1 MRQRVLIV
9 AALILV
15 LTLHP
20 WTWPAHGTSGLLV
33 PTLVYAIVV
42 VIVCVCAIRLG
53 DLPSPFH
60 RLPARGPRRPKLRVA
75 PQKRQ
80 PERTA
85 EDVTRAA
92 EQLLRQPR
100 RRP

>member
-20 WTWPAHGTSGLLV
+20 WTWPAHGTSGLLI
-33 PTLVYAIVV
+33 PTVVYAIVV
-42 VIVCVCAIRLG
+42 VVACLCAIKLG
-53 DLPSPFH
+53 DLPSPF
-60 RLPARGPRRPKLRVA
+60 RRAPARGPRRPKLRIA
-75 PQKRQ
+75 PRK
-80 PERTA
+80 PPLRTA

-92 EQLLRQPR
+92 EQLLRPPH

>member
-1 MRQRVLIV
+1 VVRQRVLIV

-20 WTWPAHGTSGLLV
+20 WTWPAHGTSGLLI
-33 PTLVYAIVV
+33 PSLVYAIVV
-42 VIVCVCAIRLG
+42 VVVCLCAIKLG

-60 RLPARGPRRPKLRVA
+60 RPPRGPRPPKLRVA
-75 PQKRQ
+75 RQK
-80 PERTA
+80 PPVRTA

-92 EQLLRQPR
+92 EQLLRPPPR
-100 RRP
+100 PRP